1 MALLQLLVNI
11 RGLEEHHVDE
21 GDEKIRS
28 TVFAP
33 LSSIVS
39 SVQNPLN
46 EDHGDQVSEE
56 EQKENNLGKK
66 LQENLVIMPFGDLVP
81 KTESDTKG
89 HMDDP
94 ENEGN
99 LHLVG
104 VQETNLVCS
113 GLPNRIYTERIG
125 VPDILFWL
133 LRIKHPYISKLNR
146 FVSAS

>member
-1 MALLQLLVNI
+1 MAILQLLVNI
-11 RGLEEHHVDE
+11 CGLEEHHVDE
-21 GDEKIRS
+21 SDEKIRS

-39 SVQNPLN
+39 SVENPLN
-46 EDHGDQVSEE
+46 EYHGDQVTEE
-56 EQKENNLGKK
+56 EEKENNLGEK
-66 LQENLVIMPFGDLVP
+66 LQENLVIMPLGDLVP

-99 LHLVG
+99 LHLVC
-104 VQETNLVCS
+104 VEETDLVCS
-113 GLPNRIYTERIG
+113 GLPNRIYTKRIRI
-125 VPDILFWL
+125 PDILFWL
-133 LRIKHPYISKLNR
+133 LRIKHSYIPKLNR